1 MGRTWMSAEEVRR
14 AGILERIE
22 RGELKQIEASE
33 LLGVSYRQTKRLVK
47 RYRAIG
53 AEGLVHGN
61 TGRRSRHAK
70 PEALREKAMQLVRE
84 HYSGGP
90 GERFGPTL
98 AAEHLSEEYGIELD
112 HETLRRWMLEA
123 GLWSRERRSRKH
135 RRRRA
140 RKGHFGE
147 LLQMDGS
154 FHEWLEKRGGRGCLI
169 NLVDD
174 ATGTTLAWFS
184 EEETTWAV
192 ADVLRAWVQKYGIP
206 RAIYTDWK
214 SVYHAPPEGEEQEQR
229 LSQFGQMCGKLGI
242 ALIAANSPQAK
253 GRVERNHGTHQD
265 RLIKKMRRLGIGSY
279 SAAIRK
285 PIAICS
291 RAICR
296 STTRG
301 LRSARRS
308 LPIFTMRCGA
318 TWIRTR
324 SSVWSASGWSAATG
338 WSVITTVCCSWRP
351 NRFSPDPPFWSR
363 NAGTGTYGWCGKAP
377 RWSGAKS
384 KHCRSGQ
391 RNATGD
397 GGLRSPFRPPAIPGS
412 ESERLRRKQRCGN
425 DGLVDSH
432 GKPAGPA
439 GAGITVA
446 AGFPPLPTALGKR
459 RSGVSHISTAPT
471 VFIRTKGTLL
481 SS

>member
-1 MGRTWMSAEEVRR
+1 MSAEEVRR
-14 AGILERIE
+14 AGILERVE
-22 RGELKQIEASE
+22 GGELKQIEASE
-33 LLGVSYRQTKRLVK
+33 LLGVSYRQTRRLVK
-47 RYRAIG
+47 RYRVMG
-53 AEGLVHGN
+53 AAGLVHGN
-61 TGRRSRHAK
+61 AGRRSRQAK
-70 PEALREKAMQLVRE
+70 PQALREKAMQLVRE

-140 RKGHFGE
+140 RKAHFGE

-214 SVYHAPPEGEEQEQR
+214 SVYHAPPEGEEQEPR

-279 SAAIRK
+279 EEANRYLLKSYLPEHNARFAIR
-285 PIAICS
+285 PAQP
-291 RAICR
+291 ADFHDA
-296 STTRG
+296 
-301 LRSARRS
+301 LRSD
-308 LPIFTMRCGA
+308 LDPD
-318 TWIRTR
+318 
-324 SSVWSASGWSAATG
+324 
-338 WSVITTVCCSWRP
+338 TVFCLECERVVSNDGVVRYN
-351 NRFSPDPPFWSR
+351 NRLLQLE
-363 NAGTGTYGWCGKAP
+363 AEQVLTGTAVLVQERRDGNLRVVRK
-377 RWSGAKS
+377 GAALPWHEIETLPTRAEK
-384 KHCRSGQ
+384 
-391 RNATGD
+391 RNGRRRPSLAV
-397 GGLRSPFRPPAIPGS
+397 PPASHPWKR
-412 ESERLRRKQRCGN
+412 ERMIAPK
-425 DGLVDSH
+425 
-432 GKPAGPA
+432 
-439 GAGITVA
+439 A
-446 AGFPPLPTALGKR
+446 ALWK
-459 RSGVSHISTAPT
+459 
-471 VFIRTKGTLL
+471 
-481 SS
+481 